1 MVCDEGR
8 AEVKQMKKVF
18 TFWEPKEKVP
28 GYVRLCMETWRG
40 CLPGYE
46 TVVLDYGS
54 LGDWLTKEEQNDVLC
69 KKMTFA
75 MQSDCIRCAVL
86 KKHGG
91 IWMDADTV
99 LVKPLDERFSA
110 SDCAIVAR
118 RQDGHLVHY
127 AAYINAAKPEAKF
140 LVDWHTALVPRVAK
154 AEKFRSSW
162 LTRVLHHEEWKLIR
176 RWNYCVNAIID
187 PLADTA
193 DPKDYAWIDKDAI
206 FAVPEEELMAT
217 GLDAVAA
224 YQKYWFEPGGIDD
237 VLKRCAGMIM
247 LHNSFTPERFR
258 VMSSKTFLATDTRLA
273 ALLRH
278 LLKIK
283 ATR

>member
-1 MVCDEGR
+1 
-8 AEVKQMKKVF
+8 MKNVF
-18 TFWEPKEKVP
+18 TFWEPKERVP
-28 GYVRLCMETWRG
+28 GYVRLCMETWKG

-46 TVVLDYGS
+46 TVVLDYDS
-54 LGDWLTKEEQNDVLC
+54 LGDWLTKDEQDAILC

-75 MQSDCIRCAVL
+75 MQSDCIRCAML

-110 SDCAIVAR
+110 ADCAIVAR

-140 LVDWHTALVPRVAK
+140 LADWHKALVPRVAK
-154 AEKFRSSW
+154 AEAFRSSW
-162 LTRVLHHEEWKLIR
+162 LKRLLHHEEWKLIR

-187 PLADTA
+187 PMADTA

-224 YQKYWFEPGGIDD
+224 YQKYWFEPGEIDD
-237 VLKRCAGMIM
+237 VLNRCAGMIM

-258 VMSSKTFLATDTRLA
+258 EMTSEEFIGTDTRLA

-278 LLKIK
+278 LRQLTFST
-283 ATR
+283 AL

>member
-1 MVCDEGR
+1 MMN
-8 AEVKQMKKVF
+8 MKKVF
-18 TFWEPKEKVP
+18 TFWEPKENVP
-28 GYVRLCMETWRG
+28 GYVRLCMETWKG

-46 TVVLDYGS
+46 TIVLDYDS
-54 LGDWLTKEEQNDVLC
+54 LGDWLTEDEQKAILC
-69 KKMTFA
+69 KKMTLA
-75 MQSDCIRCAVL
+75 MQSDCIRCAIL

-99 LVKPLDERFSA
+99 LVKPLDGRFSA
-110 SDCAIVAR
+110 ADCAIVAR

-140 LVDWHTALVPRVAK
+140 LADWHKALVPRVAK
-154 AEKFRSSW
+154 AEAFRSSW
-162 LTRVLHHEEWKLIR
+162 LKRLLHHEEWKLIR

-224 YQKYWFEPGGIDD
+224 YQKYWFKPGAIDD
-237 VLKRCAGMIM
+237 VLNRCAGMIM
-247 LHNSFTPERFR
+247 LHNSFTPDSYRAMTSDEFI
-258 VMSSKTFLATDTRLA
+258 ATDTRLA

-278 LLKIK
+278 LLK
-283 ATR
+283 RRG